1 MRYQLKFIKGEL
13 AGQVFPIENDSV
25 SIGRSRS
32 NDIILETPDISRK
45 HIIVSNKGR
54 GLFIDNLS
62 SRQTIYGATELKMGD
77 SVPFAVNIEVFIGK
91 ENSFI
96 LESYKDIVEAEDDTA
111 FIQDDATT
119 LEQKTIYEQT
129 GFETIQ
135 TNQPGFTSAT
145 LETSVADDDDFAE
158 IESEQ
163 TVGLKTRIATP
174 EEIQMVKDTEKKKL
188 TMKYVSWGA
197 VAAIILVG
205 LGFYYYF
212 TLYKAPEP
220 YILWPEKNGELCV
233 GYAKVEDNNF
243 PFVNELQLAFPHSDA
258 TKISKRPG
266 FLEIITWAGKYADVP
281 CFVRLEYSKNS
292 QGLRKSRLEAF
303 EYWMDKKASEK
314 NSWNFDIS
322 SPVSFFLYDNGIP
335 HYSVS
340 YTRTE
345 QRGALCGI
353 ARFFRFEEWQFA
365 LTVEIPAN
373 EKWRG
378 TEFLN
383 QNFIQFSENFLYSHW
398 EGLKLNNSVDREANI
413 YEAKILL
420 SRQAPSVWGR
430 VEYLLKTTLIA
441 CDKKRDSEQYEEA
454 KTLLKMLRANQVKW
468 FNEQKIAY
476 YRAENLENEE
486 EMKRI
491 TESCKAVFSSPED
504 MRFHLIRQDNW
515 R

>member
-96 LESYKDIVEAEDDTA
+96 LESYKDIVEERDNTV
-111 FIQDDATT
+111 FFQDDATT

-188 TMKYVSWGA
+188 TMKYASWGA
-197 VAAIILVG
+197 VAAIIFIG

-212 TLYKAPEP
+212 TLFIFTFMNYLTA
-220 YILWPEKNGELCV
+220 
-233 GYAKVEDNNF
+233 
-243 PFVNELQLAFPHSDA
+243 
-258 TKISKRPG
+258 
-266 FLEIITWAGKYADVP
+266 
-281 CFVRLEYSKNS
+281 
-292 QGLRKSRLEAF
+292 
-303 EYWMDKKASEK
+303 
-314 NSWNFDIS
+314 
-322 SPVSFFLYDNGIP
+322 
-335 HYSVS
+335 
-340 YTRTE
+340 
-345 QRGALCGI
+345 AL
-353 ARFFRFEEWQFA
+353 F
-365 LTVEIPAN
+365 
-373 EKWRG
+373 
-378 TEFLN
+378 
-383 QNFIQFSENFLYSHW
+383 
-398 EGLKLNNSVDREANI
+398 
-413 YEAKILL
+413 
-420 SRQAPSVWGR
+420 
-430 VEYLLKTTLIA
+430 
-441 CDKKRDSEQYEEA
+441 
-454 KTLLKMLRANQVKW
+454 
-468 FNEQKIAY
+468 
-476 YRAENLENEE
+476 
-486 EMKRI
+486 
-491 TESCKAVFSSPED
+491 
-504 MRFHLIRQDNW
+504 
-515 R
+515 